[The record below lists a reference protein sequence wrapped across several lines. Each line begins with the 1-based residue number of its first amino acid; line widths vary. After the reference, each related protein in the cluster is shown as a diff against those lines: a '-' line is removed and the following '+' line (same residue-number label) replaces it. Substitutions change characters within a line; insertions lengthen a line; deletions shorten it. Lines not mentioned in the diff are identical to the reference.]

1 VPVGD
6 VQVPVIGNDSVIPL
20 LVVPHILIA
29 AFVIGINL
37 IGAFSELTGVITKK
51 AHYDRFAR
59 ASARFTLLLF
69 AVGSALAFTFLLS
82 LITLYPIFFS
92 QLMNIFFWVFLAEA
106 FMFVG
111 EVIMVYAW
119 YHSWDRMAYRKNL
132 HVVFGLVGGLFGL
145 TQMIFIDV
153 VASYMLTPS
162 TAQATDVGW
171 TFLNPTYI
179 TLNLHRF
186 VGNFSYA
193 GFLIAGW
200 AAWRYLRVTRE
211 EDREYYDWMGHW
223 GIVWGFGFLILQ
235 PFMGYGYMT
244 EIKAASPG
252 AFEYL
257 MLGPKSWLFNLLTIE
272 ILVMAAGSVLYCL
285 HKLNFAVKPMPRLR
299 KATVGALGFTVLF
312 GLLNVIPA
320 DGYLVPQIGLV
331 FGEKVDPNISLA
343 ARPPISLGAMYPW
356 KYIGLIGIAFVGV
369 FALGLY
375 LKAAASGFEWGRASR
390 WSQYILIAT
399 AVTVVSTMMTMGY
412 ARETARRAGNG
423 KDDGWLIYNCLT
435 LQQQKFVGAGCPEQP
450 RETP

>member
-1 VPVGD
+1 M
-6 VQVPVIGNDSVIPL
+6 VIPL

-69 AVGSALAFTFLLS
+69 AVGSAPAFTFLLS

-162 TAQATDVGW
+162 NAQASDVGW
-171 TFLNPTYI
+171 TFFNPTYV

-200 AAWRYLRVTRE
+200 AGWRYLRSTRE
-211 EDREYYDWMGHW
+211 DDREYYDWMGHW
-223 GIVWGFGFLILQ
+223 GLVWGFGFLIMQ
-235 PFMGYGYMT
+235 PIIGYGYLKGIR
-244 EIKAASPG
+244 ESSPDS
-252 AFEYL
+252 FNTI
-257 MLGPKSWLFNLLTIE
+257 MLGDKSWVFNLLVIWIAIMTIASTAYF
-272 ILVMAAGSVLYCL
+272 V
-285 HKLNFAVKPMPRLR
+285 HKLRFAVKPMGTLR
-299 KATVGALGFTVLF
+299 KLAVGALGFTALFTVL
-312 GLLNVIPA
+312 NIIPA
-320 DGYLVPQIGLV
+320 DANLIPQIGLV
-331 FGEKVDPNISLA
+331 FGQGEGTQIP
-343 ARPPISLGAMYPW
+343 LGSMYPW
-356 KYIGLIGIAFVGV
+356 KYIGLIGMMLVG
-369 FALGLY
+369 FFILALY
-375 LKAAASGFEWGRASR
+375 LRTAATGFHWGRASR
-390 WSQYILIAT
+390 WSQFALMACSV
-399 AVTVVSTMMTMGY
+399 AVVLTMVTMGY
-412 ARETARRAGNG
+412 TRETARRVDNNPGYLIHWCVKLDQQVVSEKCPTKPITEEG
-423 KDDGWLIYNCLT
+423 KG
-435 LQQQKFVGAGCPEQP
+435 G
-450 RETP
+450 

>member
-1 VPVGD
+1 MLVGD
-6 VQVPVIGNDSVIPL
+6 VQIPVIGNDMVIPL

-153 VASYMLTPS
+153 VASY
-162 TAQATDVGW
+162 
-171 TFLNPTYI
+171 I

-223 GIVWGFGFLILQ
+223 GIVWGFGFLLLQ

-299 KATVGALGFTVLF
+299 KATMGALGLTTLF
-312 GLLNVIPA
+312 GLLTTIPA

-331 FGEKVDPNISLA
+331 FGERVDPNISLA

-356 KYIGLIGIAFVGV
+356 KYIGLIGIALVGV
-369 FALGLY
+369 FALSLY
-375 LKAAASGFEWGRASR
+375 LKAAATGFHWGRASR
-390 WSQYILIAT
+390 WSQYLLITT
-399 AVTVVSTMMTMGY
+399 AVTVVFTMMTMGY

-423 KDDGWLIYNCLT
+423 KDDGWLIYSCLT
-435 LQQQKFVGAGCPEQP
+435 LQEQKFVGKGCPEQP